1 MTSDISRT
9 DASNKVLNTQLEAL
23 KRQMANLEQREKQ
36 AREMVKTLKQ
46 QLMKRPVISVGK
58 TLHKED
64 QYQRKIESLQSE
76 LALTKEELRKQ
87 TNLAEQRRTK
97 GQQELQLWEKQ
108 KRAQQCAEKLKM
120 RLSDREQ
127 ELEKVKCQ
135 LAAARQA
142 VSRLEREKQLLEGK
156 RNAGGHC
163 CQSPSCPGDR
173 RSRNS
178 DNRRPAAETPETEGD
193 EEEEEA
199 TGYYGEIVGVTALPK
214 QWQESNSEVI
224 KALKARVE
232 VQQRKI
238 VAMEL
243 EGKGS
248 NVISLEVEKLQE
260 RMANVESQNLRLE
273 AKNLQ
278 LQLENDLL
286 RKGDVGERQQRQIKH
301 LEDYILGLKEEL
313 SQAVAV
319 ASTVDVVPVKLAR
332 AGAAAYEGTKSTA
345 NMEQTILALKRI
357 VERLRMENKALKD
370 GRTGVGLTPSTNQQK
385 TVQELKRVQD
395 LYAEALNKITA
406 NEMEKNCRADGTPR
420 DAGELKVTMLKL
432 EQKTQLLEKAKVLLT
447 RAAAKEKNLREQ
459 VGKRSGNK
467 MERMQL
473 ILHSLCRSRC
483 GRESAQSCRTCL

>member
-1 MTSDISRT
+1 MKDSTISSAEDLARMTSDISRT

-76 LALTKEELRKQ
+76 LTLTKEELRKQ

-108 KRAQQCAEKLKM
+108 KRAQQSAEKLKM

-156 RNAGGHC
+156 RNSGGHC
-163 CQSPSCPGDR
+163 CQSPSCPGER
-173 RSRNS
+173 RSRSRNS

-193 EEEEEA
+193 EEDGEEV

-214 QWQESNSEVI
+214 QWQESNNEVI

-248 NVISLEVEKLQE
+248 NVISLEVEKFQE

-286 RKGDVGERQQRQIKH
+286 RKGDMGERQQRQIKH

-319 ASTVDVVPVKLAR
+319 ASTVESVPVKLAR
-332 AGAAAYEGTKSTA
+332 GGAAGTAAYEGTKSTA

-357 VERLRMENKALKD
+357 VERLRMENKALKE
-370 GRTGVGLTPSTNQQK
+370 GRTGAGLTHSTNQQR
-385 TVQELKRVQD
+385 TTTLQELKRVQD
-395 LYAEALNKITA
+395 LYAEALNKITS

-420 DAGELKVTMLKL
+420 DAGELKVTMVKL

-459 VGKRSGNK
+459 VRKSSAGNK
-467 MERMQL
+467 MERM
-473 ILHSLCRSRC
+473 
-483 GRESAQSCRTCL
+483 